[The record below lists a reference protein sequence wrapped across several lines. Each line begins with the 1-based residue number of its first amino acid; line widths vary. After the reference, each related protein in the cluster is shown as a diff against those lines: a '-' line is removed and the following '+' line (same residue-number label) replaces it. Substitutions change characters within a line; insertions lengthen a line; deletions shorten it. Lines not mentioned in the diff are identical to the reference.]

1 MGDDDSEVV
10 ASFFLLYM
18 ASYYSRLASAIYN
31 DVYGGL
37 KGYHTNLSLDMDQ
50 LEDEVV
56 AERLQIIK
64 EYIIKD
70 MLPRRDFLVSLNCIP
85 VDCKDL
91 EKCNKCLSGGEVSGT
106 PTAHF
111 EIPQLMN
118 DFGGIGID
126 YIGTVDHTESFTVY
140 TSLQFANR
148 HKYRKRRKDK
158 PYVWLDT
165 TPNENNMIDGYIFNA
180 PFIKYISVVG
190 IFKDLRQVETY
201 DCCQSTDLSQNFT
214 WLDAEIQR
222 RLTTKKLAYYRQYS
236 PPNLPNDQ
244 AYRQ

>member
-1 MGDDDSEVV
+1 
-10 ASFFLLYM
+10 M

-64 EYIIKD
+64 EYILKD
-70 MLPRRDFLVSLNCIP
+70 ALPKRDFMVTLNCIP

-91 EKCNKCLSGGEVSGT
+91 ENCSKCLGGQLEGT

-111 EIPQLMN
+111 EIPPLMT
-118 DFGGIGID
+118 DFGGTGIE
-126 YIGTVDHTESFTVY
+126 YIGTVDHQNSFTVY
-140 TSLQFANR
+140 TSLQYANR
-148 HKYRKRRKDK
+148 HKYRKRRKNK
-158 PYVWLDT
+158 PYVWINT
-165 TPNENNMIDGYIFNA
+165 TPNEHNMVDGYIFNA
-180 PFIKYISVVG
+180 PFIKFISVTG
-190 IFKDLRQVETY
+190 IFKDLRQVEAL
-201 DCCQSTDLSQNFT
+201 DCCQEEGLFQNFT

-222 RLTTKKLAYYRQYS
+222 RLTVKKLSYYRQYT